1 MKIGVIGLGAMGS
14 AMAKIIL
21 EKDEL
26 AIYSRSPEKVADFV
40 KEHGGK
46 LCKSLEE
53 LADFSEAIIVAV
65 KPKQLDLVAEDLDP
79 LIKKETLILSILGGV
94 TIETLQDRFSNG
106 IPFRVMPNLPLLC
119 KKGMIGIADEK
130 GIDSKHKK
138 VVEKILSNMGTV
150 TWIEEGLMNGFASL
164 TGSNPALIYVLIEA
178 MVDAGIRLG
187 FKADVSLDYVLKTIE
202 GSVKLVQE
210 SGKSPQE
217 LRYQVCS
224 PGGTSIVGV
233 EALEEE
239 GVRYGVMEALRK
251 IALAAEK
258 DHS

>member
-1 MKIGVIGLGAMGS
+1 MKIGVVGLGAMGS
-14 AMAKIIL
+14 AMAKIVL

-26 AIYSRSPEKVADFV
+26 AIYSRSSDKVAEFI
-40 KEHGGK
+40 KEHGGRA
-46 LCKSLEE
+46 CKSLEE
-53 LADFSEAIIVAV
+53 LADSSEAVVIAV
-65 KPKQLDLVAEDLDP
+65 KPKHLDVLAEDLDP
-79 LIKKETLILSILGGV
+79 LIKKETLLLSILGGV
-94 TIETLQDRFSNG
+94 SIETLKDRFSNG

-119 KKGMIGIADEK
+119 KKGMIGIADEEGVDAK
-130 GIDSKHKK
+130 YKK
-138 VVEKILSNMGTV
+138 TVEKILSGMGTV
-150 TWIEEGLMNGFASL
+150 TWIEESLMNGFASL
-164 TGSNPALIYVLIEA
+164 TGSNPALIYVIIEA

-210 SGKSPQE
+210 TGKSPQE

-239 GVRYGVMEALRK
+239 GVRYGVMEALRH
-251 IALAAEK
+251 IAHAADKE
-258 DHS
+258 D